1 MTEILL
7 PIDGMTCASC
17 SRGVERAVN
26 KLDGV
31 EEVNVSIATNHA
43 RVVFDENKLRVA
55 DIKLAVAKAGFT
67 PLNIENKHDGEAE
80 RTRTRKRIEEIKR
93 KFIIAVVF
101 AVPLVYLA
109 MGHML
114 GAPIP
119 SFLSPD
125 EHMLNF
131 ALAQLILT
139 LPILYAGRSFF
150 LVGVKSALHK
160 SPNMDTLV
168 ATGSAAAFIYSV
180 YSVIRI
186 SVGMQVDAHELYFES
201 VGMIITFVLL
211 GRMLESRSKS
221 KTSEAVYRLM
231 ELSPKTAVLEK
242 DGVEVTVSADEI
254 EKDDIIIVKPGSVI
268 AVDGIVASGYTSV
281 DESMLTG
288 ESIPV
293 EKQSGDTVYSGTVNK
308 NGSVKVKASGN
319 SENTTLSR
327 IIRLMEEAQN
337 TKAPIARLADV
348 ISGWFVPIVV
358 SIAVISSLLWL
369 IAGEGAS
376 FALTV
381 FVSVLVVA
389 CPCALGL
396 ATPTAIMAGTGKG
409 AENGILIKSGQAL
422 ETSHK
427 LNTVVFDKTGTITQ
441 GKPQVTDVITLNGAT
456 KDEVIYFA
464 ASAEK
469 GSEHPLGEAVLN
481 YANSKNIFLRS
492 PKSFNALPGKGIEA
506 VVDEDKILFGNL
518 RLMEERGC
526 NAKDIVSD
534 IEKLSSE
541 GKTTVCLSVNGIAK
555 GIIAVADPVR
565 DESSEVVKELQS
577 LGLDVIML
585 TGDNEKT
592 AEAIAEK
599 VGIEHVYASVLPD
612 GKAEVVSKLRD
623 EGKIV
628 AMVGDGIND
637 APALVS
643 ADVGIAVSGGTDIAM
658 DSADIVLMRDDLHLI
673 SQSIKLSKKT
683 MRVIKQNLFWA
694 FAYNSLGI
702 PIAAG
707 LLYLFGGGLLNPMF
721 AAAAMS
727 ISSVCVVTNSLRLR
741 HFSL

>member
-7 PIDGMTCASC
+7 PIDGMTCAAC
-17 SRGVERAVN
+17 SRGVERALN

-43 RVVFDENKLRVA
+43 RVVFDENKLRIA

-67 PLNIENKHDGEAE
+67 PLNIEKKHDAEAE
-80 RTRTRKRIEEIKR
+80 RSRAKKRTDEIKR
-93 KFIIAVVF
+93 KFIIAVIF

-109 MGHML
+109 MGHMF

-150 LVGVKSALHK
+150 AVGVKSALHK

-168 ATGSAAAFIYSV
+168 ATGATAAFLYSIYSV
-180 YSVIRI
+180 VRI
-186 SVGMQVDAHELYFES
+186 ASGVQVNAHELYFES
-201 VGMIITFVLL
+201 IGMIITFVLL

-231 ELSPKTAVLEK
+231 ELAPKTAVLEK
-242 DGVEVTVSADEI
+242 DSVEVTISADEI
-254 EKDDIIIVKPGSVI
+254 AKDDIIIVKPGSVI
-268 AVDGIVASGYTSV
+268 AVDGIVTSGYTSV

-293 EKQSGDTVYSGTVNK
+293 EKQIGDTVYSGTLNK
-308 NGSVKVKASGN
+308 NGSVKVKATGD

-337 TKAPIARLADV
+337 TKAPIARLADI

-358 SIAVISSLLWL
+358 SIALISSLIWL

-409 AENGILIKSGQAL
+409 AENGILIKSGQSL
-422 ETSHK
+422 ETAHK
-427 LNTVVFDKTGTITQ
+427 LNAVVFDKTGTITQ
-441 GKPQVTDVITLNGAT
+441 GNPQVTDVVTLNGASD
-456 KDEVIYFA
+456 DEVIYYG

-469 GSEHPLGEAVLN
+469 GSEHPLGEAILN
-481 YANSKNIFLRS
+481 YANNKNISVRS
-492 PKSFNALPGKGIEA
+492 PESFEAIPGKGLEA
-506 VVDEDKILFGNL
+506 VVDGNKILFGNP
-518 RLMEERGC
+518 RLMEENGC
-526 NAKDIVSD
+526 NINDAISD
-534 IEKLSSE
+534 VEKLSSE
-541 GKTTVCLSVNGIAK
+541 GKTPVCLSVNGILK
-555 GIIAVADPVR
+555 GIIAIADPVR
-565 DESSEVVKELQS
+565 EESAEVVKELQN

-592 AEAIAEK
+592 AEAIAKK
-599 VGIEHVYASVLPD
+599 VGIDHVYASVLPD
-612 GKAEVVSKLRD
+612 GKAEVVSKLRND
-623 EGKIV
+623 GKIV

-643 ADVGIAVSGGTDIAM
+643 ADVGIAVSSGTDIAM

-673 SQSIKLSKKT
+673 SQSIKLSRKT
-683 MRVIKQNLFWA
+683 IRVIKQNLFWA
-694 FAYNSLGI
+694 FAYNTLGI

-741 HFSL
+741 RFSL